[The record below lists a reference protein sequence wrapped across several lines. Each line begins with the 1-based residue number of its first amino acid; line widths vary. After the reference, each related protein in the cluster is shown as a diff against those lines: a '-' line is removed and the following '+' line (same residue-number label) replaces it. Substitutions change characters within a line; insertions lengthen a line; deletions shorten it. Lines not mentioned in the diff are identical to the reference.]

1 MTSIDKQRMTDSHSL
16 ARQSPNFEKKAPD
29 WLINGRPAAEVRLLQ
44 QVWSITEQILVAEYI
59 FDSAPSLEHA
69 RATARLVA
77 GLDMDGHALA
87 AALLCRIPRP
97 EGKKIVDPL
106 ACLPQALQKLVSS
119 VARVTVVVQG
129 RRSATRANA
138 ESLRRMLLTII
149 DDVRV
154 VPVMLADRLQLLR
167 ELKSVDIPAR
177 TMIAR
182 ETLELFSPL
191 ANRLGIWQLKWELE
205 DLSLRFIEPDAYR
218 DLAGQLAERRADR
231 EAYIDSFISQLQELL
246 QQVGIVAEVY
256 GRPKHIYSIWKK
268 MARKDVGLEQ
278 IFDVRAVR
286 ILTTDVAACYGA
298 LGVVHTRWRH
308 ISGEFDDY
316 IATPKEN
323 NYQSIHTA
331 VIGPNGK
338 VVEVQIRTREM
349 HEHNELGVAAHW
361 RYKEGNVADN
371 ALDRKIQWL
380 RQLLEWKD
388 SESETE
394 SLLERYQSELF
405 EDRVYVFTPKGNV
418 IDLPV
423 GSTALD
429 FAYAIHSEVGHRCRG
444 ARVNGRIV
452 QLTRPLQ
459 SGEQVEVLTVKNG
472 GPSRDWLSPH
482 LGYVVTAKAKNR
494 IQHWFR
500 ELDHDNNVQAGRQA
514 LSRELDRVGLL
525 DVKHEKLS
533 QALHLRK
540 VDDLYAGL
548 GRGDLKLSQALAPL
562 RSRLQTRKQT
572 EQESQSGDVKISALE
587 RRPATGMRVHG
598 VGNLLS
604 YMAKCCHPVP
614 GDVII
619 GHITQGHGVAVHRQD
634 CGNLVHI
641 RNQTP
646 ERLIEVDWGPES
658 PEVFP
663 VDIEITAYDR
673 TGLLRDISTTLAD
686 DGFNVLG
693 VNTRSDKTRNLA
705 YMILTAEVDGLESL
719 HRMIARVA
727 AIPNIVEVRRKT

>member
-1 MTSIDKQRMTDSHSL
+1 MTVATSTMQQLRVCEQVT
-16 ARQSPNFEKKAPD
+16 PD
-29 WLINGRPAAEVRLLQ
+29 WLGEGCSAAETMLLQ
-44 QVWSITEQILVAEYI
+44 QAWSLASVQLVDQYI
-59 FDSAPSLEHA
+59 FESTSIFAHSMA
-69 RATARLVA
+69 AAQLVA
-77 GLDMDGHALA
+77 GLEMDAHGIA
-87 AALLCRIPRP
+87 AALLCRVPRP
-97 EGKKIVDPL
+97 SGKQSGDPL
-106 ACLPQALQKLVSS
+106 AGLPPELQKLVSS
-119 VARVTVVVQG
+119 VAKVTVVVQG
-129 RRSATRANA
+129 GRGGKRANA

-167 ELKSVDIPAR
+167 ELKSADIPAR
-177 TMIAR
+177 SMIAR

-205 DLSLRFIEPDAYR
+205 DLSLRFIDPEVYR
-218 DLAGQLAERRADR
+218 DLASQLAERRADR
-231 EAYIDSFISQLQELL
+231 EAYIGSFIDQLQALL
-246 QQVGIVAEVY
+246 QQSGITAQVY

-268 MARKDVGLEQ
+268 MIRKDVGLEQ

-286 ILTTDVAACYGA
+286 ILTTDVADCYAA
-298 LGVVHTRWRH
+298 LGVVHTQWRH
-308 ISGEFDDY
+308 IAGEFDDY

-331 VIGPNGK
+331 VIGPQGK
-338 VVEVQIRTREM
+338 AVEVQIRTSEM
-349 HEHNELGVAAHW
+349 HEFNELGVAAHW
-361 RYKEGNVADN
+361 RYKEGKASDN

-388 SESETE
+388 SESESE

-405 EDRVYVFTPKGNV
+405 EERVYVFTPKGNV

-444 ARVNGRIV
+444 ARVNGHIV
-452 QLTRPLQ
+452 QLTRALQ
-459 SGEQVEVLTVKNG
+459 SGEQVEVLTVKSG

-482 LGYVVTAKAKNR
+482 LGYVVTAKARNR

-500 ELDHDNNVQAGRQA
+500 EQDYDNNAQAGRQA
-514 LSRELDRVGLL
+514 LGRELDRVGLL
-525 DVKHEKLS
+525 DVKHEKLA

-540 VDDLYAGL
+540 VEDLYAGI
-548 GRGDLKLSQALAPL
+548 GRGDIKLSQAMAPL
-562 RSRLQTRKQT
+562 RSRLEVRKQT
-572 EQESQSGDVKISALE
+572 EEEPRSTPSSPQTDRK
-587 RRPATGMRVHG
+587 PAAGMTVHG
-598 VGNLLS
+598 VGNLLN

-614 GDVII
+614 GDTII
-619 GHITQGHGVAVHRQD
+619 GHITQGHGVAGHRLD

-646 ERLIEVDWGPES
+646 ERLIEVDWGQES

-663 VDIEITAYDR
+663 VDIEIMAYDR
-673 TGLLRDISTTLAD
+673 TGLLRDISTSLAD

-693 VNTRSDKTRNLA
+693 VHTRSDKTRNLA
-705 YMILTAEVDGLESL
+705 YMTLTAEVDGLESL
-719 HRMIARVA
+719 HRMTARVA
-727 AIPNIVEVRRKT
+727 AIPNIVEVRRKA

>member
-1 MTSIDKQRMTDSHSL
+1 LIHILALDKDRKV
-16 ARQSPNFEKKAPD
+16 PG
-29 WLINGRPAAEVRLLQ
+29 WLIDGRSPGDVRLLS
-44 QVWSITEQILVAEYI
+44 QVWSITGQCLADEYI
-59 FDSAPSLEHA
+59 IESAPSLEHA
-69 RATARLVA
+69 IATAQLVA
-77 GLDMDGHALA
+77 GLEMDAHALA
-87 AALLCRIPRP
+87 AALLCRVPRP
-97 EGKKIVDPL
+97 ADKKAVDPL
-106 ACLPQALQKLVSS
+106 DGLPSPLQKLVSS

-129 RRSATRANA
+129 RRSGTRANA

-167 ELKSVDIPAR
+167 ELKSEDVPDR
-177 TMIAR
+177 RMIAR

-205 DLSLRFIEPDAYR
+205 DLSLRFIEPEVYR
-218 DLAGQLAERRADR
+218 DLAGRLAERRADR
-231 EAYIDSFISQLQELL
+231 EAFIDSFISQLQELL
-246 QQVGIVAEVY
+246 QQVGITAQVY

-268 MARKDVGLEQ
+268 MARKDLELEQ
-278 IFDVRAVR
+278 IFDIRAVR
-286 ILTTDVAACYGA
+286 ILTTDVADCYGA

-308 ISGEFDDY
+308 IAGEFDDY

-331 VIGPNGK
+331 VIGPGGK

-349 HEHNELGVAAHW
+349 HEYNELGVAAHW
-361 RYKEGNVADN
+361 RYKEDVADN

-380 RQLLEWKD
+380 RQLLEGKD
-388 SESETE
+388 SESDTG

-405 EDRVYVFTPKGNV
+405 EERVYVFTPKGNV

-429 FAYAIHSEVGHRCRG
+429 FAYAIHSEVGHHCRG

-452 QLTRPLQ
+452 QLSRPLQ
-459 SGEQVEVLTVKNG
+459 SGEQVEVLTVKTG

-482 LGYVVTAKAKNR
+482 LGYVVTAKARNR

-500 ELDHDNNVQAGRQA
+500 EQDHDNNVQAGRQA

-525 DVKHEKLS
+525 DVKHEKLA

-562 RSRLQTRKQT
+562 RSRLQARKQA
-572 EQESQSGDVKISALE
+572 EEVPQPVLE
-587 RRPATGMRVHG
+587 KSVSRERQPVSGMRVHG
-598 VGNLLS
+598 VGNLLN

-614 GDVII
+614 GDPIV

-646 ERLIEVDWGPES
+646 ERLIEVDWGQES
-658 PEVFP
+658 PDVFP

-693 VNTRSDKTRNLA
+693 VNTRSDKRSNLA
-705 YMILTAEVDGLESL
+705 YMTLTAEVDGLESL

-727 AIPNIVEVRRKT
+727 AIPNIAEVRRKV